1 MSSLV
6 ELAGFQLAGGEL
18 NNHVAKFLLTALV
31 ELRVSYAGLAIRVVL
46 DL

>member
-6 ELAGFQLAGGEL
+6 ELTSLSLAGGEL
-18 NNHVAKFLLTALV
+18 NNHVAKFLLTTLV